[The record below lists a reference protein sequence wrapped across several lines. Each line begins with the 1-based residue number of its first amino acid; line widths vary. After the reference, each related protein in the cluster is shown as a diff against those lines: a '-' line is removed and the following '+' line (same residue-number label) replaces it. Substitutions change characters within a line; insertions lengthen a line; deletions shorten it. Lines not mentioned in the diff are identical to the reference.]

1 MPDERKKTPTY
12 EDIER
17 ELGSRNGASCTSRL
31 NPISNVGS
39 ASRMIDIVL
48 RALVL
53 LILLQRR
60 QTPADS
66 PHFAHIL
73 VTNGERC
80 VAISVLIL

>member
-17 ELGSRNGASCTSRL
+17 ELG
-31 NPISNVGS
+31 I
-39 ASRMIDIVL
+39 
-48 RALVL
+48 
-53 LILLQRR
+53 QRR
-60 QTPADS
+60 QTPAES